1 MSTKIITNLKTTSS
15 SPNLSVYLKLGNEY
29 NEVIK
34 IKMNKFNKKND
45 TPKLLTEKNQEIPL
59 IKEKEETFSKTEKD
73 RNIAVNKIE
82 LMIKNIKN
90 TNKELFDNKKED
102 NNILT
107 KNDDNKLKIKNY
119 LNKYPPKIN
128 HHFDQ
133 KFRLENKNTFTHL
146 NESLGFVNNE
156 KTPHIFINHSLLKG
170 VVNKNNTEKYI
181 TLSVTQRK
189 KSKNVIINY
198 YSPVL
203 INN

>member
-107 KNDDNKLKIKNY
+107 KNVDNKLKIKNY

-146 NESLGFVNNE
+146 NESLGIVNNE
-156 KTPHIFINHSLLKG
+156 KTPHIFINHLLLKG

>member
-133 KFRLENKNTFTHL
+133 KFRLENKNTFSHL
-146 NESLGFVNNE
+146 NESLGSIKNE
-156 KTPHIFINHSLLKG
+156 KIPNIFLNHLLLKII
-170 VVNKNNTEKYI
+170 NKNNEENYI
-181 TLSVTQRK
+181 SVSLSKRK
-189 KSKNVIINY
+189 KSKNTLLIY
-198 YSPVL
+198 YSPIL
-203 INN
+203 TNI

>member
-1 MSTKIITNLKTTSS
+1 
-15 SPNLSVYLKLGNEY
+15 
-29 NEVIK
+29 
-34 IKMNKFNKKND
+34 MNKFNKKND

-107 KNDDNKLKIKNY
+107 KNVDNKLKIKNY

-133 KFRLENKNTFTHL
+133 KFRLENKNTFSHL
-146 NESLGFVNNE
+146 NESLGSIKNE
-156 KTPHIFINHSLLKG
+156 KIPNIFLNHLLLKII
-170 VVNKNNTEKYI
+170 NKNNEEKYI
-181 TLSVTQRK
+181 SVSLSKRK
-189 KSKNVIINY
+189 KSKNTLLIY
-198 YSPVL
+198 YSPIL
-203 INN
+203 TNI

>member
-107 KNDDNKLKIKNY
+107 KNVDNKLKIKIF
-119 LNKYPPKIN
+119 KKI
-128 HHFDQ
+128 
-133 KFRLENKNTFTHL
+133 
-146 NESLGFVNNE
+146 
-156 KTPHIFINHSLLKG
+156 I
-170 VVNKNNTEKYI
+170 I
-181 TLSVTQRK
+181 TIIIVK
-189 KSKNVIINY
+189 PVI
-198 YSPVL
+198 L
-203 INN
+203 

>member
-107 KNDDNKLKIKNY
+107 KNVDNKLKIKNY

-133 KFRLENKNTFTHL
+133 KFRLENKNTFSHL
-146 NESLGFVNNE
+146 NESLGSVKNE
-156 KTPHIFINHSLLKG
+156 KIPNIFLNHLLLKII
-170 VVNKNNTEKYI
+170 NKNNEENYI
-181 TLSVTQRK
+181 SVSLSKRK
-189 KSKNVIINY
+189 KSKNTLLIY
-198 YSPVL
+198 YSPIL
-203 INN
+203 TNI

>member
-107 KNDDNKLKIKNY
+107 KNVDNKLKIKNY

-133 KFRLENKNTFTHL
+133 KFRLENKNTFSHL
-146 NESLGFVNNE
+146 NESLGSIKNE
-156 KTPHIFINHSLLKG
+156 KIPNIFLNHLLLKII
-170 VVNKNNTEKYI
+170 NKNNEENYI
-181 TLSVTQRK
+181 SVSLNKRK
-189 KSKNVIINY
+189 KSKNTLLIY
-198 YSPVL
+198 YSPIL
-203 INN
+203 TNI

>member
-107 KNDDNKLKIKNY
+107 KNVDNKLKIKNY

-133 KFRLENKNTFTHL
+133 KFRLENKNTFSHL
-146 NESLGFVNNE
+146 NESLGSIKNE
-156 KTPHIFINHSLLKG
+156 KIPNIFLNHLLLKII
-170 VVNKNNTEKYI
+170 NKNNEENYI
-181 TLSVTQRK
+181 SVSLSKRK
-189 KSKNVIINY
+189 KSKNTLLIY
-198 YSPVL
+198 YSPIL
-203 INN
+203 TNI

>member
-45 TPKLLTEKNQEIPL
+45 NSKLLTEKNQEIPL

-107 KNDDNKLKIKNY
+107 KNVDNKLKIKNY

-133 KFRLENKNTFTHL
+133 KFRLENKNTFSHL
-146 NESLGFVNNE
+146 NESLGSIKNE
-156 KTPHIFINHSLLKG
+156 KIPNIFLNHLLLKII
-170 VVNKNNTEKYI
+170 NKNNEENYI
-181 TLSVTQRK
+181 SVSLSKRK
-189 KSKNVIINY
+189 KSKNTLLIY
-198 YSPVL
+198 YSPIL
-203 INN
+203 TNI